1 MVSFSRHLPSAF
13 SVFSPALCLL
23 WFSTQEEEPPYRFE
37 TGTQCHEG
45 IAGAAAAV
53 EFIADLGRHHTEGGE
68 SLDRRAAV
76 VAGMHAM
83 EAYGQ
88 PLAQRVIDGLSAVP
102 GLRIYG
108 PPAGSPRTSTV
119 SFTLEGHPAP
129 EIARTLGEQ
138 GLFVWDGDSYAVRV
152 VELAGLADGG
162 DLLRIGLCPYSTADE
177 VERVIAAVAALTV

>member
-1 MVSFSRHLPSAF
+1 MCIRDS
-13 SVFSPALCLL
+13 
-23 WFSTQEEEPPYRFE
+23 
-37 TGTQCHEG
+37 
-45 IAGAAAAV
+45 
-53 EFIADLGRHHTEGGE
+53 
-68 SLDRRAAV
+68 
-76 VAGMHAM
+76 
-83 EAYGQ
+83 
-88 PLAQRVIDGLSAVP
+88 SAVP

-162 DLLRIGLCPYSTADE
+162 GLLRIGLCPYSTADE